1 MLVRFPGNRSTH
13 TIFPRLNRN
22 AQSELAINHEDPGP
36 SQVLASLY
44 TSIPQIS
51 QNLHSIRYAHSYTK
65 AARIKDGL
73 ARAPA
78 RAVMAEP
85 QIPEPQA
92 MPITKWALIRY
103 TLNGTAGGLLP
114 VGF

>member
-1 MLVRFPGNRSTH
+1 M
-13 TIFPRLNRN
+13 
-22 AQSELAINHEDPGP
+22 QSELAINHDDPGP
-36 SQVLASLY
+36 LQVLAFRPASLY

-51 QNLHSIRYAHSYTK
+51 QNLHSIRYAYSYTK
-65 AARIKDGL
+65 AAGIKDGL